1 MLMRQANNIQI
12 YNTMNNNDILKS
24 HIRSRKKEGYFSEI
38 TGTMIAK
45 AGRDQLVNWIEGDD
59 LKEDPAEIIANAR
72 QAEKVK
78 DANKAEPAPAPT
90 PTPAPAPAPA
100 GDKIAQVAIDLAH
113 VLSNASGKDNE
124 LRAKV
129 EKIEQDIADLQGNQ
143 VKDLHIQIADRPKV
157 DAGKVHKSF
166 EDLLIVAQCR
176 QHAFLTGAAGSFKTS
191 SAEKVA
197 EGLELEHSAVSV
209 CAQTTASTLL
219 GYMNAVGD
227 YVSTEFRKRYE
238 QGGVFILDEIDNGNA
253 NVLAVLNSALA
264 NGSCAFPDGMVKRHK
279 DFILVATANTYG
291 TGANAQYVG
300 RNALDAAT
308 LDRFNTIQWDYDEDL
323 EYSICPTQWCKHVQ
337 LIRKA
342 VANLG
347 IKTVIS
353 PRATFN
359 GQKLLDAGMDIT
371 KVEAQL
377 LWRGL
382 DKDKIEKIINEARK
396 LNRKG

>member
-1 MLMRQANNIQI
+1 
-12 YNTMNNNDILKS
+12 MNNNDILKS
-24 HIRSRKKEGYFSEI
+24 HIRQRKNEGYYSEI

-45 AGRDQLVNWIEGDD
+45 ASRSLVDWIVA
-59 LKEDPAEIIANAR
+59 LKEDPAEIIAKAR
-72 QAEKVK
+72 QSDKVTDKVTDKVK
-78 DANKAEPAPAPT
+78 DAE
-90 PTPAPAPAPA
+90 PAPAPAPA
-100 GDKIAQVAIDLAH
+100 KDANAEQVAKDLAS
-113 VLSNASGKDNE
+113 LLANAGGKDDE
-124 LRAKV
+124 LRSKV
-129 EKIEQDIADLQGNQ
+129 EKLEQDIADLQGNQ
-143 VKDLHIQIADRPKV
+143 AKDLHVQIEDRPKV
-157 DAGKVHKSF
+157 NAGKVHKSF

-197 EGLELEHSAVSV
+197 EVLELEHSAVSV
-209 CAQTTASTLL
+209 CAQTTASALL

-227 YVSTEFRKRYE
+227 YVGTEFRKRYE
-238 QGGVFILDEIDNGNA
+238 HGGVFILDEIDNGNA

-264 NGSCAFPDGMVKRHK
+264 NGSCAFPDGMVKRHE

-337 LIRKA
+337 IVRKA

-359 GQKLLDAGMDIT
+359 GQKLLDAGMDIA

-382 DKDKIEKIINEARK
+382 DSAKIDKILVEANK
-396 LNRKG
+396 LTQKG

>member
-1 MLMRQANNIQI
+1 MH
-12 YNTMNNNDILKS
+12 NNDILKS
-24 HIRSRKKEGYFSEI
+24 HIRSRKKEGYYSEI

-45 AGRDQLVNWIEGDD
+45 AGRDQLVEWILD
-59 LKEDPAEIIANAR
+59 LKEDPAEIISKVR
-72 QAEKVK
+72 QADKVK
-78 DANKAEPAPAPT
+78 DADKAEPAPAP
-90 PTPAPAPAPA
+90 APVVDINPAPA

-113 VLSNASGKDNE
+113 VLANAGGKDDE

-157 DAGKVHKSF
+157 NAGKVHKSF

-197 EGLELEHSAVSV
+197 EVLELEHSAVSV

-238 QGGVFILDEIDNGNA
+238 HGGVFILDEIDNGNA

-264 NGSCAFPDGMVKRHK
+264 NGSCAFPDGMVKRHE

-308 LDRFNTIQWDYDEDL
+308 LDRFNTIQWDYDEEL

-359 GQKLLDAGMDIT
+359 GQKLLDAGMDIA

-382 DKDKIEKIINEARK
+382 DSAKIDKILAEANK
-396 LNRKG
+396 LTQKG